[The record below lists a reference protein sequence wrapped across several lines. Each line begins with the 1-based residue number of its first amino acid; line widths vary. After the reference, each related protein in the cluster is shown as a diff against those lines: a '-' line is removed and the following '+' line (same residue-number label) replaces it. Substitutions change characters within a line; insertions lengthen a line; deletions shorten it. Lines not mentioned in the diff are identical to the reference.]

1 MPKPTSN
8 EASHASQATNQS
20 SKDKSKN
27 TKKRSKEK
35 VELSNLNKSLIVK
48 EKAPKDSS
56 KAKSKS
62 STQQSAYHVLS
73 AEADMPKATIMHIFK
88 ISELLRQVNNELVG
102 ITRKRLNKLFYNT
115 NYFKLLKQLKQAK
128 DNKQEETEKELKEK
142 INKLKQEC
150 LVTEKDCID
159 TMKEIKERYVLNAH
173 FAQACAESVWQGV
186 ETILYGKGKNL
197 HYKNSDKY
205 PSLRACSINKDIP
218 LKVQNDKLVLS
229 IENRNDKLRIK
240 RLKEAEQAQSMA
252 PKDDANCDSL
262 GTSAPSKKPKNIS
275 KKCARCVFGIKIR
288 DRFAY
293 DEIQAIMYYLQ
304 HTEEVKRWAME
315 SRLNSDKEINTFRP
329 CFVALVPKI
338 IRGRKRV
345 FVNICIEGN
354 PVPKIKGGKNQSY
367 EAIYTNGNPVPQLI
381 GSERKHTYG
390 EGPVGVDIGTQS
402 LAYNSK
408 SEVNLVNLAEH
419 LFKSSSQLRHERK
432 FGSWLWEMA
441 GKIGRVQRKME
452 RSLRANNPDNYDE
465 NGKLKKAPKQWVYS
479 KNYEKLHKR
488 LIKLNRK
495 LETTTKIIHNETVN
509 HLRSLGDILITEP
522 SIAARAAKRSKNKN
536 HKRFGKS
543 IRYRSSGYFYEQ
555 AIRKF
560 KATGGQVHVV
570 DNTYKASQYDH
581 TSDKYIKKK
590 LSDRM
595 FRLADGTKV
604 QRDLYSSFLL
614 YCCDTSDPKNLK
626 IDKQRCRQEFAAQ
639 LKKER
644 NVIGN
649 IKSRKLKICN
659 SGVKV

>member
-8 EASHASQATNQS
+8 EASPASQATNQS
-20 SKDKSKN
+20 S
-27 TKKRSKEK
+27 
-35 VELSNLNKSLIVK
+35 
-48 EKAPKDSS
+48 
-56 KAKSKS
+56 
-62 STQQSAYHVLS
+62 
-73 AEADMPKATIMHIFK
+73 
-88 ISELLRQVNNELVG
+88 
-102 ITRKRLNKLFYNT
+102 
-115 NYFKLLKQLKQAK
+115 
-128 DNKQEETEKELKEK
+128 
-142 INKLKQEC
+142 
-150 LVTEKDCID
+150 
-159 TMKEIKERYVLNAH
+159 
-173 FAQACAESVWQGV
+173 
-186 ETILYGKGKNL
+186 
-197 HYKNSDKY
+197 
-205 PSLRACSINKDIP
+205 
-218 LKVQNDKLVLS
+218 
-229 IENRNDKLRIK
+229 
-240 RLKEAEQAQSMA
+240 
-252 PKDDANCDSL
+252 
-262 GTSAPSKKPKNIS
+262 
-275 KKCARCVFGIKIR
+275 
-288 DRFAY
+288 
-293 DEIQAIMYYLQ
+293 
-304 HTEEVKRWAME
+304 
-315 SRLNSDKEINTFRP
+315 
-329 CFVALVPKI
+329 
-338 IRGRKRV
+338 
-345 FVNICIEGN
+345 
-354 PVPKIKGGKNQSY
+354 
-367 EAIYTNGNPVPQLI
+367 
-381 GSERKHTYG
+381 
-390 EGPVGVDIGTQS
+390 
-402 LAYNSK
+402 
-408 SEVNLVNLAEH
+408 
-419 LFKSSSQLRHERK
+419 
-432 FGSWLWEMA
+432 
-441 GKIGRVQRKME
+441 
-452 RSLRANNPDNYDE
+452 
-465 NGKLKKAPKQWVYS
+465 
-479 KNYEKLHKR
+479 